1 METPPERLERLQ
13 WLATEKHFPHLATA
27 IKEVIARGE
36 MPDGV
41 DWESA
46 SLDGFIAKVASA
58 HDRLSLFATLP
69 VTATSPTVAG
79 DFRLVTQDMS
89 GTAAVEWIGDPSSP
103 TCVTLILGMPH
114 DRPDLSMRN
123 HLLVQEF
130 LSIYG
135 PGDLPDGWWQS
146 SLDQVGSG
154 SPVVFQF
161 LTLSLVGGL
170 LMLTATLSSE
180 TPAAHAFRGGNQDD
194 KMN

>member
-27 IKEVIARGE
+27 IKETIATGE

-46 SLDGFIAKVASA
+46 SLDGFISKVAEA

-69 VTATSPTVAG
+69 ITATSPTVTG
-79 DFRLVTQDMS
+79 DFRLVTQDPS
-89 GTAAVEWIGDPSSP
+89 GTAAVEWIGDPDRP
-103 TCVTLILGMPH
+103 THVTLILGMPH
-114 DRPDLSMRN
+114 DRSDLLMRN

-130 LSIYG
+130 LAIYG
-135 PGDLPDGWWQS
+135 TEDLPDGWWQS
-146 SLDQVGSG
+146 SLNQVRDGH
-154 SPVVFQF
+154 PVAFQS

-170 LMLTATLSSE
+170 LMLTATID
-180 TPAAHAFRGGNQDD
+180 PGV
-194 KMN
+194 